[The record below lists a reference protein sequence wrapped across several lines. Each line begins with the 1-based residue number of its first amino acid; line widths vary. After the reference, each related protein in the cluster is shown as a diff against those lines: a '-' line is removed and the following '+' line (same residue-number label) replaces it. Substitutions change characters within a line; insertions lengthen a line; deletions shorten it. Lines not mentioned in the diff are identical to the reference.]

1 MTKERFL
8 TVRWNDILM
17 LGLGLPAL
25 AYAIIGLS
33 TEIASGWPGFLGM
46 VIIGV
51 LY

>member
-1 MTKERFL
+1 MTTERFS
-8 TVRWNDILM
+8 TVRWNDILL